1 MKTLKLIHAADLHL
15 DSAFEALGPAKAALR
30 RAEQRQML
38 LKVFSL
44 VDECGADLLL
54 LAGDVFDYSGHAYAE
69 TVETLR
75 SCIENCPVP
84 ILVSPGNH
92 DSYRAAS
99 PWAGGDFGGKIH
111 IFKSGDTR
119 CVELPELQ
127 TRVYGCA
134 FTDSIAPAPLRSF
147 HAEKTEGIWNIGLFH
162 GDTRSPD
169 SRYGAITQADIE
181 SSGLDYLALGHV
193 HRRSELAK
201 TGETWWAYPGCTEG
215 RGFDECGEKGALYI
229 EVSDA
234 GVTGEFI
241 PLARRRYEIIE
252 LDISEGIPAAPP
264 EGRGEDI
271 VRIILTGESD
281 TAPQLA
287 ELQRA
292 WEDSFFALQLR
303 DRSRLR
309 RDLWEGSAQDS
320 LRGLFLRKMREK
332 YDSAQT
338 EAEKQKI
345 TQALRW
351 GLAALEGREAV
362 SEI

>member
-111 IFKSGDTR
+111 IFKSGDTE
-119 CVELPELQ
+119 CAELPDLQ

-193 HRRSELAK
+193 HKRSELAK

-215 RGFDECGEKGALYI
+215 RGFDECGEKGVYFVRL
-229 EVSDA
+229 SDGGCEA
-234 GVTGEFI
+234 EFI
-241 PLARRRYEIIE
+241 PTCTRKYEI
-252 LDISEGIPAAPP
+252 LDVDVNADIPSQLP
-264 EGRGEDI
+264 EGTERDIYRLILRGEC
-271 VRIILTGESD
+271 LQ
-281 TAPQLA
+281 APDL
-287 ELQRA
+287 RA
-292 WEDSFFALQLR
+292 LEEMLSPRFFALQLKDATRPLR
-303 DRSRLR
+303 DI
-309 RDLWEGSAQDS
+309 WEGAAADS
-320 LRGLFLRKMREK
+320 LRGLFLRKMRAK
-332 YDSAQT
+332 YNCAADDARREQ
-338 EAEKQKI
+338 I
-345 TQALRW
+345 IQATRW
-351 GLAALEGREAV
+351 GLAALDKGEAV
-362 SEI
+362 VQI